1 MVIMF
6 SSSFIVFPIHPLR
19 GVSICFIQ
27 VIYQFFHTLE
37 RRPIHQS
44 KGGTVIR
51 SAALQHISYFHSV
64 PWSLHFSNPLAFNV
78 LHLQSSQY
86 IFLAFSTLLPLL
98 SKPGGGSRSVNCYIF
113 VHQFSTRFL
122 FFNVV
127 FADFPARHWSFH
139 RFRSL
144 TLSWFSLYFLKHF

>member
-1 MVIMF
+1 ML
-6 SSSFIVFPIHPLR
+6 SSSFIVFSNASSSWGFNMFYPGDLSVLSHLGKTSHSPIKRTCSHP
-19 GVSICFIQ
+19 ICCSPTHLLLSF
-27 VIYQFFHTLE
+27 
-37 RRPIHQS
+37 
-44 KGGTVIR
+44 GTMIT
-51 SAALQHISYFHSV
+51 
-64 PWSLHFSNPLAFNV
+64 PPLAFNV
-78 LHLQSSQY
+78 LHLHSSQY

-113 VHQFSTRFL
+113 VHQFPTLFL

-144 TLSWFSLYFLKHF
+144 TLSWFSLYF